1 MQYYPLKGA
10 PQLLLY
16 KRTRL
21 RIKILSVKLKKLL
34 ISDYKQA
41 ERSYERKK
49 GVKPDLKNPKTYSE
63 KLLYLKLH
71 YRNPLQTL
79 CADKYYVA
87 EYVRACGYEYI
98 LKKNYA
104 VYNDARDIDFKLL
117 PDKFFMR
124 CNHLSGFN
132 YLVDKNTIDQ
142 THTKKLFS
150 ILLKENYYAGGREW
164 PYKNIKP
171 RVICEEILANKDGT
185 PLVDYKFY
193 CFSGE
198 PKYFMVSLGE
208 YEHEVKNHKFD
219 MQFNSIDKFFKKKPA
234 IDASDIKLPDN
245 IDEMVAI
252 VKKLCKPFPHVRVD
266 LYNIDGRIV
275 FGELTFFSSGGIVNV
290 DSSEYDAKIASWID
304 LNRYKNDMV

>member
-1 MQYYPLKGA
+1 MQYYPLKGSKG
-10 PQLLLY
+10 LLWY

-21 RIKILSVKLKKLL
+21 KVKIFSIKLRKLI

-41 ERSYERKK
+41 ERSYIKKK
-49 GVKPDLKNPKTYSE
+49 GCKPNLNAPKTYSE
-63 KLLYLKLH
+63 KLLYLKMH

-87 EYVRACGYEYI
+87 EYVRACGYSDI

-104 VYNDARDIDFKLL
+104 VYNKAQDIDFSIL
-117 PDKFFMR
+117 PDRFFMR

-132 YLVDKNTIDQ
+132 YIVNKSEIDQ
-142 THTKKLFS
+142 DHTKRLFS
-150 ILLKENYYAGGREW
+150 ILLKENYYDSGREW
-164 PYKNIKP
+164 PYKNIQPK
-171 RVICEEILANKDGT
+171 VLCEEILENKDGSS
-185 PLVDYKFY
+185 LVDYKFY

-208 YEHEVKNHKFD
+208 YEHEVRNHKFD
-219 MQFNSIDKFFKKKPA
+219 MNFNSIDHYFKKKPD
-234 IDASDIKLPDN
+234 IDAKNIKLPDN
-245 IDEMVAI
+245 IGQMVQI

-290 DSSEYDAKIASWID
+290 DSKEYDARIASWID
-304 LNRYKNDMV
+304 LERYKNDMQ